1 MKFALTLAAAT
12 LLAGAAAA
20 QTPAS
25 APAPPLPPM
34 PAAIAPTGL
43 EGVALNV
50 VDLEKERAFYEQ
62 AFGLKVAARFPATGE
77 VREWIMNWSGKNT
90 DKPVLVL
97 NKTAGPRPAG
107 QDNFGRLII
116 ATPNAAEIARRV
128 VAAGG
133 KARGQIRDKALN
145 FGIDPEG
152 NLIELFQQDVAPPL
166 GPPPPK

>member
-1 MKFALTLAAAT
+1 MRIAIILAVAAI
-12 LLAGAAAA
+12 AGAARA
-20 QTPAS
+20 QT
-25 APAPPLPPM
+25 LPPM

-43 EGVALNV
+43 DGVALNV

-62 AFGLKVAARFPATGE
+62 AFGLKIAARFPATGD
-77 VREWIMNWSGKNT
+77 VREWIMNWTGKGA

-97 NKTAGPRPAG
+97 NKVAGPRQAG
-107 QDNFGRLII
+107 QDAAGRLII

-133 KARGQIRDKALN
+133 KVRGGQIRDGQIN

-152 NLIELFQQDVAPPL
+152 NLIEIFQPSAAPAL
-166 GPPPPK
+166 RGPPPAGK